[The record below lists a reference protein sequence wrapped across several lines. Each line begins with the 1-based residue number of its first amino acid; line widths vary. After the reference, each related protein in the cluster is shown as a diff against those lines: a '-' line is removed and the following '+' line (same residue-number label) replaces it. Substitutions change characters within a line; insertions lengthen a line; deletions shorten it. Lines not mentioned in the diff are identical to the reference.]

1 MTKQKETIKLTPVQ
15 LDGLFHDAVD
25 LISRHGSFSG
35 SELSSGY
42 GDESI
47 KSIELTACARD
58 DNDLEIVATVYV
70 RGKRLREMQEGGE

>member
-15 LDGLFHDAVD
+15 LDRLFHDTID
-25 LISRHGSFSG
+25 LLNRHGSFSG

-47 KSIELTACARD
+47 KSIELTAYLPD
-58 DNDLEIVATVYV
+58 DGELEVVASVYV
-70 RGKRLREMQEGGE
+70 RGKRLKEIQEGGE